1 MAAYL
6 IVNVEVLDP
15 VRYPE
20 YIKAV
25 PASLAQYGGKFIVR
39 GGKAEALE
47 GTYQPKRVVVIEFE
61 NAARARQWW
70 SSPEYAE
77 AKALRQS
84 IARTDLLIVEGV

>member
-25 PASLAQYGGKFIVR
+25 PASLARYGGKFIVR

-61 NAARARQWW
+61 TAERARQWW